1 MRISTQMIQQ
11 GALRS
16 LRRGTASLAKAQQE
30 AVSGRRVQSV
40 SDDPVDAGQIM
51 RLDAQLRD
59 ISRFQRN
66 GTWATTRMS
75 VEDAVITNLRE
86 LLQKAQKLGTA
97 AASLPAGDPV
107 RQATIVDLQNLKTEI
122 LSLANTKVGSEFLFA
137 GGNSTSPAF
146 LPDGTYA
153 SDSTARSTEINAG
166 VTIRTNDTG
175 DVIFGDS
182 LAAVDGLLAQLQTG
196 DAAGIQAA
204 TGAIS
209 SASVRALTVQTTL
222 GARLSEI
229 QDVATALA
237 RTAVRVA
244 DQRDQL
250 RNVDPAEAAV
260 KLSTAQTALQQAYAV
275 VSKVLSIN
283 LIDYLK

>member
-1 MRISTQMIQQ
+1 MRISSQMIQQ

-16 LRRGTASLAKAQQE
+16 LRRGTAALSKAQQE
-30 AVSGRRVQSV
+30 AVTGQRVRTV

-59 ISRFQRN
+59 ISRYQRN
-66 GTWATTRMS
+66 GTWAMTRMS

-107 RQATIVDLQNLKTEI
+107 RQATITDLQNLKTEI
-122 LSLANTKVGSEFLFA
+122 LSLANTRVGAEYLFA
-137 GGNSTSPAF
+137 GGNSTAPAF

-153 SDSTARSTEINAG
+153 GDSTARSTEINAG
-166 VTIRTNDTG
+166 VALQTADTG
-175 DVIFGDS
+175 DRLFGDS
-182 LAAVDGLLAQLQTG
+182 LAAIDVLLAQMQTG

-204 TGAIS
+204 AGAVS
-209 SASVRALTVQTTL
+209 SASIQVLTIQTTL
-222 GARLSEI
+222 GARMSEI

-237 RTAVRVA
+237 RTSVRVA

-250 RNVDPAEAAV
+250 RSVDSAEAAV